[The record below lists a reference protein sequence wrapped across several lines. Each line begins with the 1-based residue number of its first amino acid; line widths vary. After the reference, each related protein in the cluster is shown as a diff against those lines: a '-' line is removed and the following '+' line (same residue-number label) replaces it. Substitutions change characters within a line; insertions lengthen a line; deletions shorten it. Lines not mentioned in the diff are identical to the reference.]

1 MQIQDITTALETWA
15 PPPVAESYD
24 NVGLLTG
31 HPDTEATGVLINLD
45 ATEAVVDE
53 AIEKGVNLIVA
64 HHPIWFTGRKRLN
77 GEDYV
82 SRTIIKAIKNDIALY
97 ACHTNLDNV
106 RDGVNHQIAQK
117 LGLEQTEF
125 LRPKVDPTYGS
136 GLIGH
141 LPEALDKERFLSKVK
156 NVFRCGGIRYADAP
170 LEKIQRIAVCG
181 GAGSFLTADALAAE
195 ADALVTA
202 DITYHKFFDNE
213 NRLLLLD
220 IGHYESEQFTSELLA
235 GFLSEKFANFAVHL
249 SDIRTNPVRYF

>member
-1 MQIQDITTALETWA
+1 MQIREIADALEVWA

-31 HPDTEATGVLINLD
+31 HPNTKATGVLINLD
-45 ATEAVVDE
+45 ATEDVVDE
-53 AIEKGVNLIVA
+53 AIEKGLNMIVA

-82 SRTIIKAIKNDIALY
+82 SRTIIKAIKHDIALY

-106 RDGVNHQIAQK
+106 RDGVNHKIAEK
-117 LGLEQTEF
+117 LGLRDTSF
-125 LRPKVDPTYGS
+125 LRPKANPEYGS
-136 GLIGH
+136 GLLGT
-141 LPEALDKERFLSKVK
+141 LPAPLEKEQFLTLVK
-156 NVFRCGGIRYADAP
+156 ETFHCGGIRYSDAP
-170 LEKIQRIAVCG
+170 LEHIQQVAVCG
-181 GAGSFLTADALAAE
+181 GSGSFLTADALAAG

-202 DITYHKFFDNE
+202 DITYHKFFDHE

-249 SDIRTNPVRYF
+249 SEVYTNPVRYF